1 MAAKAGPAPA
11 GLQRAGPRDNDGGET
26 MHAFTLAGWDNFF
39 VACAGASAALAGLVF
54 VALSINL
61 TRILAIPGLAAR
73 AGESVIPLGVVLI
86 VSLLALVPGQG
97 INTFAQEIAVLGG
110 FTWAVTCRI
119 EYVAI
124 RSHHFVRPAHIILRL
139 AINQP
144 ANLAVFVSGLS
155 LLFGFPGGLSWLAWG
170 VVLSFGGAMI
180 NAWILLVE
188 ILR

>member
-1 MAAKAGPAPA
+1 MNG
-11 GLQRAGPRDNDGGET
+11 
-26 MHAFTLAGWDNFF
+26 FTLAGWDNFF
-39 VACAGASAALAGLVF
+39 VACAGASAALVGLVF

-61 TRILAIPGLAAR
+61 SRILAIPGLAAR
-73 AGESVIPLGVVLI
+73 AGESVIPLGAVLI
-86 VSLLALVPGQG
+86 VSLLALVPVQSMRA
-97 INTFAQEIAVLGG
+97 FAEELTVFGG

-119 EYVAI
+119 EYVAL
-124 RSHHFVRPAHIILRL
+124 RSHHFIRPGHIILRL

-155 LLFGFPGGLSWLAWG
+155 LLLGFPGGLSWLAWG